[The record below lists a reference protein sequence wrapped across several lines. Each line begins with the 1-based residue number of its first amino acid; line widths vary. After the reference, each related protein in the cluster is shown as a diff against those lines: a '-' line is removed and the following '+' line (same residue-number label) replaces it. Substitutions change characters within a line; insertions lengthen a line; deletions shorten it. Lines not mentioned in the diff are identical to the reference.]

1 VTLEEFLEAA
11 WHDHAERAADVA
23 TRLERSLAL
32 VAKPDDVAPFV
43 RIATHVFGEH
53 LGEWQRGID
62 LLDAIRGQRSADG
75 DAATSAI
82 VRGIATLGV
91 ARGDAGALDGLS
103 PEDRVFALAGA
114 AAAFAGRNAHRRAID
129 AYARALADAKAGLP
143 AKSPA
148 IRALAIGGNNL
159 ACALEEKRD
168 RDAAETGGMVRAAE
182 AALECWRLAGTWLE
196 EERAHYR
203 LARSL
208 LAAGRSEAAIASA
221 QRCVDVCAANEAP
234 AFERFFGEAALALA
248 QRAAGDG
255 DAFAAT
261 RARALAWHDR
271 VEADERQWCASDL
284 GELGA

>member
-1 VTLEEFLEAA
+1 MTLQEFLDSA
-11 WHDHAERAADVA
+11 WNDHAEHAADVA
-23 TRLERSLAL
+23 MRLERSLAL
-32 VAKPDDVAPFV
+32 VATADDVAPFV

-62 LLDAIRGQRSADG
+62 LLDAIRGQRSAEG
-75 DAATSAI
+75 DAAASAI
-82 VRGIATLGV
+82 VRGIATLGL
-91 ARGDAGALDGLS
+91 ARGDDGVLDGLS

-114 AAAFAGRNAHRRAID
+114 AAAFAGRNEQRRAID

-182 AALECWRLAGTWLE
+182 AALEYWRLAGTWLE
-196 EERAHYR
+196 EERAHHR

-208 LAAGRSEAAIASA
+208 LAAGRSQAAIASA

-271 VEADERQWCASDL
+271 VEADERQRCASDL